1 MEEIDNP
8 SRGFFDSEFKLKD
21 VVQFVGLVITAIVF
35 ILTMNSKIDALT
47 IAINELKDND
57 NKQAISNDLAL
68 KALQNQVTTQAI
80 QISLLQKD
88 VEFIK
93 ANHR

>member
-1 MEEIDNP
+1 MEEAEAQ
-8 SRGFFDSEFKLKD
+8 SKGFFDSELKLKE
-21 VVQFVGLVITAIVF
+21 VIQFVGLVLTAVVF

-47 IAINELKDND
+47 VAINELRDND
-57 NKQAISNDLAL
+57 NKQSVSSDLAL

-80 QISLLQKD
+80 QIQLLQKD

-93 ANHR
+93 SKK